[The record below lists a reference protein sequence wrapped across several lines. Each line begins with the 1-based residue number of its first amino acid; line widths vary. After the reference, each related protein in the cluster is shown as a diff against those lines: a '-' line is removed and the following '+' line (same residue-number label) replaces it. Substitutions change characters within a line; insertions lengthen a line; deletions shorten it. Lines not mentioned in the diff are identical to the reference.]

1 MSIVTTFSKTPI
13 SSGKDPV
20 RWFWERLRKAA
31 RLGSV
36 KICFGKLPFSLFL
49 DKSMER
55 TLLKFSKLADSPVH
69 LFQVESDPKWNF
81 DVRQTKLTHLA
92 DQVKVEWEAGILPV
106 NLLKQKLK
114 TRRFGRVTPTS
125 PGKSPHKSLEA
136 NAKDFQQPK
145 LGEITGNFTNKVK
158 NPELLA
164 LTNVRRYNALNAVGA
179 QTIPVQ
185 LHGERFMSHV
195 DNTVLCVSVFMLA
208 LNEIKASLSVTKL
221 VGVDCAME

>member
-1 MSIVTTFSKTPI
+1 MSRVSKPLRSAIVSGIWPESILLASNRLSKLLHFPMDFGMFPDKRLPEMSIVTTFSKTPI
-13 SSGKDPV
+13 SSGKDP
-20 RWFWERLRKAA
+20 
-31 RLGSV
+31 
-36 KICFGKLPFSLFL
+36 
-49 DKSMER
+49 SMER

-81 DVRQTKLTHLA
+81 DVRRTKLSHLA

-114 TRRFGRVTPTS
+114 TRRFGRVSPTS

-136 NAKDFQQPK
+136 NAKDFQKPK
-145 LGEITGNFTNKVK
+145 LGQITGNFTNKVK

-179 QTIPVQ
+179 QVAQRRTY
-185 LHGERFMSHV
+185 GAS
-195 DNTVLCVSVFMLA
+195 
-208 LNEIKASLSVTKL
+208 LNAIKASLSVTKL